1 MDHQN
6 IIKEEYEKA
15 FRDEI
20 FELIGELESGLLDLE
35 KSPEDKDLIARIF
48 RAMHTIK
55 GTSAMFGFDEIV
67 TLTHDVE
74 TAYDLI
80 RNGKYQISNRIISLT
95 LSACD
100 QIHRIIEKSGDPV
113 KAEEI
118 VTAFRAILDKP
129 QIVQLSEPSPAE
141 SEVTYDGTI
150 AKSSEPASE
159 VTYRI
164 RFHPAPHIF
173 ANGTNPMLLLNELL
187 DLGSGRIVAQTDMV
201 PLLDSIDPEAC
212 YIYWDIILTTAEG
225 INAIRDVF
233 LFVENDCELRVDVI
247 DESGAENGVGTQKKL
262 GEILLERGDLSSE
275 GLKKAL
281 GSQKRIGEILVELGT
296 VSKDKIESALA
307 EQEHVRE
314 VQKKKAVD
322 QSSSIRVPSEKLDSL
337 VNMVGELVTV
347 QSRLTQIAS
356 EQNNPLLLQVAEE
369 VERLVSDLRDT
380 TMSVRMLPISTI
392 FSKFK
397 RLVRDLSGNLG
408 KEICLVT
415 EGGETELDKTVIDR
429 LNDPLVHLIRN
440 SVDHGIESPE
450 VRTARG
456 KSREG
461 RIVLSAAH
469 SGASVLIRIQDD
481 GAGLDADVIRKKAI
495 EKGLIGAESSL
506 SERDIFALILHPGL
520 STAKTVT
527 NVSGRG
533 VGMDVVK
540 RSIDGLQG
548 SIEIE
553 SRKGDGTTIT
563 LRLPL
568 TLAIIDGLLV
578 EIGKESYVMPLSAIE
593 ECVEL
598 RRTGSEAHHGQN
610 LATIRGELVPYILLR
625 DLFQIPGE
633 APVIEQIVTTQVD
646 NRRIGFVVDQIIGQH
661 QTVIKPLGRI
671 YRNVEEISGATV
683 LGDGRVVLILDL
695 PKLVKKAER
704 SMHSNRRSMRI
715 H

>member
-1 MDHQN
+1 MLN
-6 IIKEEYEKA
+6 EEYEKA

-35 KSPEDKDLIARIF
+35 KNPEDKDLIARIF

-67 TLTHDVE
+67 ALTHDVE

-80 RNGKYQISNRIISLT
+80 RNGKIQISSRIISLT

-100 QIHRIIEKSGDPV
+100 QIRMIIEKNGEPA

-118 VTAFRAILDKP
+118 VAAFRAILDKP
-129 QIVQLSEPSPAE
+129 QTVQPSNSSPAE
-141 SEVTYDGTI
+141 REVTHDVLNI
-150 AKSSEPASE
+150 NDSEPASE

-164 RFHPAPHIF
+164 RFRPAPHIF

-187 DLGSGRIVAQTDMV
+187 DMGSGRIVAQTDAI
-201 PLLDSIDPEAC
+201 PLLDRIDSEVC
-212 YIYWDIILTTAEG
+212 YIYWDIILTTAKG
-225 INAIRDVF
+225 IDAIRDVF
-233 LFVENDCELRVDVI
+233 IFIENDCELRIDVI
-247 DESGAENGVGTQKKL
+247 DESSAENGDGAQKKL

-275 GLKKAL
+275 ELKKAL
-281 GSQKRIGEILVELGT
+281 GSQKRIGEILVELGAA
-296 VSKDKIESALA
+296 SIDKIESALA

-356 EQNNPLLLQVAEE
+356 EQNNPQLLHVAEE

-380 TMSVRMLPISTI
+380 TMSVRMLPIRVI

-397 RLVRDLSGNLG
+397 RLVRDLSENLG
-408 KEICLVT
+408 KEINLVT
-415 EGGETELDKTVIDR
+415 EGGETGLDKTVIDR

-450 VRTARG
+450 VRIARG

-481 GAGLDADVIRKKAI
+481 GSGLDVDRIRKKAI
-495 EKGLIGAESSL
+495 EKGLIGAESNL
-506 SERDIFALILHPGL
+506 LERDIFNLILHPGF
-520 STAKTVT
+520 STAEIVT

-548 SIEIE
+548 SLEIE
-553 SRKGDGTTIT
+553 SWKGVGTAIT
-563 LRLPL
+563 LKLPL

-578 EIGKESYVMPLSAIE
+578 EIGEESYVMPLSAIE

-598 RRTGSEAHHGQN
+598 KRSGSEIHHGQN
-610 LATIRGELVPYILLR
+610 LTTIRGELVPYIPLR

-646 NRRIGFVVDQIIGQH
+646 NRRVGFVVDQIIGQH

-704 SMHSNRRSMRI
+704 SMHSNRGSMRI